1 VAKESKQ
8 TEMKF
13 EEAFQRLQEI
23 VDSLEEGGLSL
34 DELEAR
40 FEEGLRLSQFCNQK
54 LDGIE
59 QRVRKLV
66 ENAGGELETEPFDE
80 DEAGDK
86 EPT

>member
-1 VAKESKQ
+1 MAKEKKEK
-8 TEMKF
+8 EMKF

-59 QRVRKLV
+59 QRVKKLV
-66 ENAGGELETEPFDE
+66 EKADGGLAAEPLDE
-80 DEAGDK
+80 EDDEA
-86 EPT
+86 E